1 MNVLSSS
8 VGSFITFMSL
18 AIETSVRERNSRA
31 LSSGRIPVPIR
42 TAPITKNAPV
52 TTNNGSKDLKFFCN
66 I

>member
-1 MNVLSSS
+1 MP
-8 VGSFITFMSL
+8 F

-31 LSSGRIPVPIR
+31 LSSGRTPDPIR

-52 TTNNGSKDLKFFCN
+52 MINNGSKALRFFCN